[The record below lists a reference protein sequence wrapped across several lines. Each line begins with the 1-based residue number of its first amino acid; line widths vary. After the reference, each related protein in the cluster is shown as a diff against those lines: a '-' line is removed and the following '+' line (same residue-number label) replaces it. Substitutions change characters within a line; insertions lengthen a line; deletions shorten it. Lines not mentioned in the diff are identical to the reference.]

1 MKFINSAIFLIAIIV
16 LSNFYVLAQENEPQI
31 IDEVV
36 AQVNDDVITLSR
48 VKRENKIAIDTLIS
62 RGKSPEEAKS
72 LAETKQGELIAN
84 LINEMLILQ
93 KGKELGVEKQ
103 VEAEVNQRFLEIMRE
118 QKIKSLEVLKA
129 EMLKQGVN
137 PDDIAEMWRKQFTRD
152 FVIQREVI
160 GKIFYGLTSK
170 EIKDYYNANKDK
182 FKKPESVTLS
192 EIFLSFA
199 GRPDQNTVRGRA
211 AEIVKEIRS
220 GGDFEK
226 IVLANSERQD
236 VQQTK
241 GKLGK
246 INAEELKKFG
256 DDLFT
261 SVAKT
266 KVGDVTEPIVLEDG
280 IEIFKVE
287 ARESASDESVFDED
301 AIRQRIAYERSGEAT
316 KKYMVEL
323 RRDSYIKIT
332 ENYRAIVNPILF
344 EDERKTETTKKPAK
358 GEK

>member
-1 MKFINSAIFLIAIIV
+1 MRFINSAIFLIAIIV
-16 LSNFYVLAQENEPQI
+16 LSNFYVFAQENEPQV

-36 AQVNDDVITLSR
+36 AQVNEDVITLSR
-48 VKRENKIAIDTLIS
+48 VKRENKIAIDTLVS
-62 RGKSPEEAKS
+62 RGKTLEEAKS

-93 KGKELGVEKQ
+93 KGKEIGVEKQ
-103 VEAEVNQRFLEIMRE
+103 VEAEINQRFLEIMRE

-137 PDDIAEMWRKQFTRD
+137 PDDIAEMWRKQFTHD

-170 EIKDYYNANKDK
+170 EIKDYYNVNKDK
-182 FKKPESVTLS
+182 FKKPETFTLS

-199 GRPDQNTVRGRA
+199 GRDENTVRGRA
-211 AEIVKEIRS
+211 AEIVKQIRA

-236 VQQTK
+236 VQQSK
-241 GKLGK
+241 GKIGK
-246 INAEELKKFG
+246 INIDELKKFG
-256 DDLFT
+256 DDLVN
-261 SVAKT
+261 SIAKT
-266 KVGDVTEPIVLEDG
+266 KVGDVTEPIVTEDG

-287 ARESASDESVFDED
+287 AHDNASDESFFDED
-301 AIRQRIAYERSGEAT
+301 AIRQKIAYERAGEAT

-332 ENYRAIVNPILF
+332 ENYRAIVNPVLF
-344 EDERKTETTKKPAK
+344 EEERKTEATKKPAK